1 MKAATSSRA
10 KRLGPAAA
18 ACAVGVLVSAVL
30 IGSDRSGT
38 GGGGS
43 AALSPAA
50 PTGSASPTPA
60 PASPSPQELLKIGGL
75 PGAEPE
81 RTVDPL
87 ELPYPYYSPTPPPTP
102 TVLDGTF
109 MRTLTLRD
117 VGGARIG
124 LPFRCLRCPPYRV
137 DAGVST
143 IMFFQGAYFIH
154 HQISDF
160 KTQGSFVVDGNT
172 VTLFND
178 PNCPQKPGVY
188 RFDLTEHAIRF
199 HVIEDDCPFSGER
212 AIDLMRAPWTDVH
225 VCVRWIKHLW
235 PGAVAC

>member
-1 MKAATSSRA
+1 M
-10 KRLGPAAA
+10 
-18 ACAVGVLVSAVL
+18 
-30 IGSDRSGT
+30 
-38 GGGGS
+38 
-43 AALSPAA
+43 
-50 PTGSASPTPA
+50 SPTPT
-60 PASPSPQELLKIGGL
+60 PA
-75 PGAEPE
+75 A
-81 RTVDPL
+81 
-87 ELPYPYYSPTPPPTP
+87 

-137 DAGVST
+137 DAGIST
-143 IMFFQGAYFIH
+143 IMFIEGAYYLH

-160 KTQGSFVVDGNT
+160 KTQGSFVVEGDR

-188 RFDLTEHAIRF
+188 RFVRTEHTLRLW
-199 HVIEDDCPFSGER
+199 VISDDCPFSGER
-212 AIDLMRAPWTDVH
+212 AIDLMRVPWTEAH